1 MAIGNGVASRVKS
14 QKGRPRWPGADLPGR
29 RLFVAVPLPDAA
41 AGQVAEVVDR
51 IRAEGLAG
59 AGRDVRWV
67 RLDGLHMTLRFL
79 GPTLD
84 ERLAAAIDS
93 ARRVAAHSAAFHV
106 TLGGA
111 GTFPSPE
118 RPRAIWIGLKAGT
131 AELSALADA
140 VDTELATAGWRFDAK
155 PFRAHLTLARS
166 DGVAAGSVI
175 GARLVELAA
184 DLEIPFEVD
193 RIGVYESLT
202 GGGPARYEAVDTISL
217 TGA

>member
-1 MAIGNGVASRVKS
+1 
-14 QKGRPRWPGADLPGR
+14 
-29 RLFVAVPLPDAA
+29 LFVAVPLPDAA
-41 AGQVAEVVDR
+41 SARVAEVVDR

-67 RLDGLHMTLRFL
+67 RLDGLHLTLRFL

-84 ERLAAAIDS
+84 ERLGAAIDS
-93 ARRVAAHSAAFHV
+93 ARSVAARSAAFHV

-111 GTFPSPE
+111 GTFPSPQ
-118 RPRAIWIGLKAGT
+118 RPRAIWIGLKTGA
-131 AELSALADA
+131 AEMSALADSIDA
-140 VDTELATAGWRFDAK
+140 ALTTNGWRFDSK

-184 DLEIPFEVD
+184 ALEISFEVD

-202 GGGPARYEAVDTISL
+202 GGGPARYEPVDVISL